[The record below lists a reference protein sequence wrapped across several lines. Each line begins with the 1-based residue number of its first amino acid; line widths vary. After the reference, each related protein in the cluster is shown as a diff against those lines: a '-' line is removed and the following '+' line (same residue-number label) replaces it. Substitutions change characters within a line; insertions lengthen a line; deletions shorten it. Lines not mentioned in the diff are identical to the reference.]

1 LLKSVGLVLN
11 LKKPHAVSMAEQI
24 VLWFGKKQI
33 TVRIP
38 RGEAVEC
45 GLHDLACSDDW
56 FLENLD
62 CIIALGGDGTLLST
76 ARAASQTGIPLLGVN
91 LGHLG
96 FLTEIE
102 LPDLY
107 PSLEKL
113 VAGEYR
119 VEERMMLEARVN
131 RRGKVA
137 ADFLGLNDA
146 VVTKGPLSRIIKLDT
161 FVGDEFIGTYPA
173 DGIIVSTP
181 TGSTAYSL
189 SAGGPIVTPELQLI
203 MLTPICPHTLSSRPM
218 VVSSEAVVRIVLK
231 SEQAQGML
239 TIDGQAGFLLA
250 RDDEIVVRKAAH
262 PARLIRL
269 KGRSFF
275 EVLREKLR
283 EGAVNNV

>member
-1 LLKSVGLVLN
+1 MKSVGLVLN
-11 LKKPHAVSMAEQI
+11 MKKPYAIRMAEQI
-24 VLWFGKKQI
+24 VTWFNKREI

-38 RGEAVEC
+38 RGEAIEC
-45 GLHDLACSDDW
+45 GLRDLACSDDW

-76 ARAASQTGIPLLGVN
+76 ARAASQTGIPILGIN

-113 VAGEYR
+113 VTGEYR
-119 VEERMMLEARVN
+119 VEERLMLEALVN
-131 RRGKVA
+131 RAGKVA
-137 ADFLGLNDA
+137 ASFRGLNDA

-161 FVGDEFIGTYPA
+161 FVGEEYIGTFPA
-173 DGIIVSTP
+173 DGLIVSTP

-189 SAGGPIVTPELQLI
+189 SAGGPIVTPALQVIL
-203 MLTPICPHTLSSRPM
+203 LTPICPHSLTSRPL
-218 VVSSEAVVRIVLK
+218 VVSSEQTVRIVLMSDL
-231 SEQAQGML
+231 SEVML
-239 TIDGQAGFLLA
+239 TIDGQDGFLLEKN
-250 RDDEIVVRKAAH
+250 DQIVVRKAEN

-283 EGAVNNV
+283 EGAGNNV